1 MFPYYNKFSIIC
13 LSKLAIVIDETFMTS
28 AKKPKVRLDNQLCF
42 ALYAASNA
50 VEQHYK
56 PHLKSQNLT
65 YTPYLVLM
73 ALFEQDE
80 ISISALAERLEVTRA
95 TMTPIVRRL
104 ETMGLLI
111 RDTQKGDERQKIL
124 SLTKQGREIWIES
137 CDASSR
143 VFDHTGLTKAEADEL
158 IRICGKISRKGI
170 ESQ

>member
-1 MFPYYNKFSIIC
+1 
-13 LSKLAIVIDETFMTS
+13 
-28 AKKPKVRLDNQLCF
+28 
-42 ALYAASNA
+42 
-50 VEQHYK
+50 
-56 PHLKSQNLT
+56 
-65 YTPYLVLM
+65 M

-137 CDASSR
+137 CDVSSR